1 MPTKWHILFL
11 SIFEYAHL
19 FFFYHGAYRFHSHYL
34 NDSSSHFPNDCPHYL
49 SGPNLNAS
57 SSEKRCLIHQCKMCY
72 KTQIFLL
79 SHIILLQS
87 MCLHI
92 WLYLLGWLQLNS
104 CFLHKA
110 PYLGRSRHISVFFI
124 MEYLAHNK
132 HFNNV
137 CVAPFLKELVMRL
150 FKEWTT
156 NKCLIYPY

>member
-19 FFFYHGAYRFHSHYL
+19 FFLSWGLQIPLSLPQWLFFPLSKWLPPIPFRPQFKCLFFRKALSNSPVQNVLQNPDLLTFSHC
-34 NDSSSHFPNDCPHYL
+34 SSSKNVPPYL
-49 SGPNLNAS
+49 
-57 SSEKRCLIHQCKMCY
+57 I
-72 KTQIFLL
+72 IFAGLVAA
-79 SHIILLQS
+79 
-87 MCLHI
+87 
-92 WLYLLGWLQLNS
+92 YS